1 MQAEL
6 AEVTARS
13 AAAHEEYEGSLREA
27 QLSAQ
32 SAHSKAESADAEW
45 RRAVLQLQEKV
56 AALQVWHLTGLL
68 HRSAPGV
75 ESIPLVH
82 WVHRHQD
89 YRHPLTSCAVLYLYS
104 SVQHT
109 SSELPC

>member
-32 SAHSKAESADAEW
+32 SAHAKAESADAEW
-45 RRAVLQLQEKV
+45 RRVMLQLQEKV
-56 AALQVWHLTGLL
+56 AELQVWHLPSPLL
-68 HRSAPGV
+68 AVAPDPDC
-75 ESIPLVH
+75 PLA
-82 WVHRHQD
+82 R
-89 YRHPLTSCAVLYLYS
+89 
-104 SVQHT
+104 
-109 SSELPC
+109 

>member
-32 SAHSKAESADAEW
+32 SVHSKAETADAEW
-45 RRAVLQLQEKV
+45 RRVMLQLQDSV
-56 AALQVWHLTGLL
+56 AALQVWHLPSPIL
-68 HRSAPGV
+68 HCCPRS
-75 ESIPLVH
+75 
-82 WVHRHQD
+82 
-89 YRHPLTSCAVLYLYS
+89 
-104 SVQHT
+104 
-109 SSELPC
+109 